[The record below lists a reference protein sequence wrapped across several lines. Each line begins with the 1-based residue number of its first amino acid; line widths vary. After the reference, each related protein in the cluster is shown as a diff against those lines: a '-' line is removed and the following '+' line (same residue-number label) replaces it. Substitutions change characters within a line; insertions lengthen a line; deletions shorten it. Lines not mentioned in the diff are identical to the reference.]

1 MYLPD
6 EPGASRP
13 MLSRLA
19 RQMLLSAVI
28 GVVAFGSAA
37 SAQATDKLR
46 FVTGPFRATEA
57 ETRAAWGPLFKYL
70 GEQLGVESELT
81 ILDNWNKVN
90 AAMAKDEYDAAWMGG
105 AGRYV
110 IVRSQGGGP
119 AIATVKVA
127 GSPVYHALFLAR
139 PGLEVKDFP
148 RGAKDMSLSFTHENS
163 TTGWLVQYA
172 WLVSQGIDPKTW
184 FKYTA
189 TNQHADNIT
198 GLAKGQFDLA
208 TDSDANRNAMI
219 ARGAAKDSESR
230 ILWTSP
236 DVPQDP
242 IQVRN
247 GLDPALTKR
256 LQAALVAIDDAK
268 AKSIPMP
275 PNYTGFVTTTDADYK
290 SVHDASVL
298 VGRIKKP

>member
-1 MYLPD
+1 MHRTL
-6 EPGASRP
+6 
-13 MLSRLA
+13 LSRTRRSFAIATLGLA
-19 RQMLLSAVI
+19 
-28 GVVAFGSAA
+28 AFMAAGTASAA
-37 SAQATDKLR
+37 DKLR

-70 GEQLGVESELT
+70 GDQLGVESELT

-90 AAMAKDEYDAAWMGG
+90 EAMAKDQYDAAWMGG

-110 IVRSQGGGP
+110 VVRAQGGGP

-127 GSPVYHALFLAR
+127 GSPIYHALFLAK

-172 WLVSQGIDPKTW
+172 WLVSQGIDPKTY

-198 GLAKGQFDLA
+198 GLAKGAFDLA

-219 ARGAAKDSESR
+219 ARGAAKESESR
-230 ILWTSP
+230 IIWTSP

-242 IQVRN
+242 ISVRN
-247 GLDPALTKR
+247 GLDPVLTKR
-256 LQAALVAIDDAK
+256 LLDALVGIDDAK

-275 PNYTGFVTTTDADYK
+275 PNYTGFVPTNDAAYK
-290 SVHDASVL
+290 SVYDASVL
-298 VGRIKKP
+298 VGRIRKP

>member
-1 MYLPD
+1 MHYK
-6 EPGASRP
+6 
-13 MLSRLA
+13 
-19 RQMLLSAVI
+19 LLSVTRRSFAI
-28 GVVAFGSAA
+28 AALGLAAFMAAGAA
-37 SAQATDKLR
+37 SAADKLR

-110 IVRSQGGGP
+110 VVRAQGGGP

-127 GSPVYHALFLAR
+127 GSPIYHALFLAK

-172 WLVSQGIDPKTW
+172 WLVSQGIDPKTY

-198 GLAKGQFDLA
+198 GLAKGSFDLA

-219 ARGAAKDSESR
+219 ARGAAKESESR
-230 ILWTSP
+230 IIWTSP

-242 IQVRN
+242 ISVRN

-256 LQAALVAIDDAK
+256 LLDALVAIDDAK

-275 PNYTGFVTTTDADYK
+275 PNYTGFVPTNDAAYK
-290 SVHDASVL
+290 SVYDASVL